1 MVLHMI
7 GNAHLDPAWFWQW
20 TEGYHEAKATFRSAL
35 DRMNEYPDFVF
46 TCSAAAYYEW
56 IEQDEPEMFAEI
68 RRRVQEG
75 RWAIVGGW
83 WIQPDCNAPCGES
96 FARQGLIAQRYFQSR
111 FGMRAHTAYNVDS
124 FGHNGML
131 PQIFRLSGMEN
142 YVFMRPMKH
151 EKSLP
156 ANIFLWESAD
166 GSRVKAFRIP
176 IAYCTWEPEL
186 RERMEE
192 CLREMPPEAPAAMG
206 FYGVGNHVVSPRQRV
221 L

>member
-111 FGMRAHTAYNVDS
+111 RFFA
-124 FGHNGML
+124 
-131 PQIFRLSGMEN
+131 
-142 YVFMRPMKH
+142 
-151 EKSLP
+151 
-156 ANIFLWESAD
+156 
-166 GSRVKAFRIP
+166 
-176 IAYCTWEPEL
+176 
-186 RERMEE
+186 
-192 CLREMPPEAPAAMG
+192 
-206 FYGVGNHVVSPRQRV
+206 
-221 L
+221 

>member
-83 WIQPDCNAPCGES
+83 WIQPDCNAPCGGILCP
-96 FARQGLIAQRYFQSR
+96 A
-111 FGMRAHTAYNVDS
+111 RAHCAALFPEPVW
-124 FGHNGML
+124 HARAH
-131 PQIFRLSGMEN
+131 RLQCG
-142 YVFMRPMKH
+142 
-151 EKSLP
+151 
-156 ANIFLWESAD
+156 
-166 GSRVKAFRIP
+166 
-176 IAYCTWEPEL
+176 
-186 RERMEE
+186 
-192 CLREMPPEAPAAMG
+192 
-206 FYGVGNHVVSPRQRV
+206 
-221 L
+221 

>member
-1 MVLHMI
+1 MKLHMI

-20 TEGYHEAKATFRSAL
+20 MEGYHEAKATFRSAL

-68 RRRVQEG
+68 RRRVEEG

-96 FARQGLIAQRYFQSR
+96 FARQGLIAQRYFESR
-111 FGMRAHTAYNVDS
+111 FGVRARTAYNVDS
-124 FGHNGML
+124 FGHNATL

-142 YVFMRPMKH
+142 YVFMRPMRH
-151 EKSLP
+151 EKALP
-156 ANIFLWESAD
+156 ANIFLWESPD

-186 RERMEE
+186 RERMKR
-192 CLREMPPEAPAAMG
+192 CLQEMPAKPSRPTMAW
-206 FYGVGNHVVSPRQRV
+206 N
-221 L
+221 